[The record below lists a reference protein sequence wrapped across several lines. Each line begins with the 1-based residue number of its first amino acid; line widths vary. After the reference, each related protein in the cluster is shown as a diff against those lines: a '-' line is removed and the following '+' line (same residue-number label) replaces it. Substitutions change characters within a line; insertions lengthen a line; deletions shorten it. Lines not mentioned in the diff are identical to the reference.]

1 MITRAELLARLHG
14 ESAAKE
20 RSVQPAL
27 DLTNYA
33 SAYGYEL
40 ADLARRVLGLV
51 RFRSG
56 LLRVLELHPGSVAL
70 ASAFEGARVC
80 AVEPQPDAARRLER
94 DGVEVT
100 RGHWP
105 ERRPEGR
112 FDLVVGAGLSSAYS
126 EHELR
131 EELAPEMASLLAPFG
146 QVLILE
152 SGHRQGGRAVVAWRE
167 GLMRQRVQP
176 IAPCPHQLRCP
187 LAQHRRKGCTFPFAP
202 SDEEAELPVD
212 PAADELA
219 FLLAGRDASVRRSE
233 PFVIARAQRDQ
244 DRVVLPVCHETHAAL
259 VAPIGEHTRRGG
271 GLYRQQRGCYVEV
284 PPERL
289 DSQGELLAGG
299 ALPAGEHVLDQ
310 VCADE
315 P

>member
-1 MITRAELLARLHG
+1 M
-14 ESAAKE
+14 
-20 RSVQPAL
+20 P
-27 DLTNYA
+27 
-33 SAYGYEL
+33 
-40 ADLARRVLGLV
+40 RRTATSSQISPGVLGLV
-51 RFRSG
+51 RFRRIP
-56 LLRVLELHPGSVAL
+56 LRVLELHPGSVAL
-70 ASAFEGARVC
+70 ASAFEDARVC

-105 ERRPEGR
+105 ERRPGGAVRPGR
-112 FDLVVGAGLSSAYS
+112 RGGLSTYS

-131 EELAPEMASLLAPFG
+131 EQLAPEMASLLAPFG

-152 SGHRQGGRAVVAWRE
+152 SGHRQGARRGRLARGADAATRAADRT
-167 GLMRQRVQP
+167 L
-176 IAPCPHQLRCP
+176 PHQLRCP

-259 VAPIGEHTRRGG
+259 IAPIGEHTSRR
-271 GLYRQQRGCYVEV
+271 GLYRQQRLLCRGAAGAV
-284 PPERL
+284 
-289 DSQGELLAGG
+289 GLAG
-299 ALPAGEHVLDQ
+299 
-310 VCADE
+310 
-315 P
+315 